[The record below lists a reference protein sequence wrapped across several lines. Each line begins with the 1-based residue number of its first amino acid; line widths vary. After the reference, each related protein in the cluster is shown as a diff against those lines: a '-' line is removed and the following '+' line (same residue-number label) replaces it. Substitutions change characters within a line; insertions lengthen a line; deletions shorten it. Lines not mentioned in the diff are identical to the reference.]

1 MLQKESVEWVNALM
15 DDEATLRYWR
25 QVWNRSDE
33 PDYAAWRFTQATN
46 KLRFCLGLLEAT
58 SLDLT
63 EAKVFAINDGPIGC
77 LEPVKARCRIAVDPL
92 VHRLFEAGLLP
103 FPRND
108 GEVCY
113 LSAPGA
119 RTGLPTSFFDYGCIS
134 CPVQDLTQAIDL
146 CREATRITRPGGSIA
161 VNLTVPTIDGRFFE
175 RMTAGLDGVAAPSWE
190 LVKANAPTVRG
201 RLVIGGARTVHDKT
215 DLIRLQH
222 PLPIQPRHTS
232 TNPNAVLARSFAR
245 LRKRFETKLED
256 FRAQKTSFGRISTE
270 RVNDVEPYWRN
281 GYLPILDGIA
291 LYCELAARN
300 PKYFVEIGCGH
311 STKFASRAI
320 RDHNLQTQIILV
332 DPQPQPG
339 VESLCHKVFRS
350 GLEGTDLQDLR
361 RFIGPGTVLF
371 FDGSHYLYQNS
382 DTCVFFLEVLP
393 FVPPA
398 ALVGIHNIMLPYDYP
413 NRDMKYYNE
422 QYMLAPSIVS
432 RSIEIEFA
440 SFYISLHECLSK
452 LAFELLGHDV
462 VQELG
467 AWCGGSSMWFRTLLT
482 SV

>member
-1 MLQKESVEWVNALM
+1 MLQKEPVEWVNALM

-33 PDYAAWRFTQATN
+33 PDYAVWRSTQATN
-46 KLRFCLGLLEAT
+46 KLRFCLGLLGAT
-58 SLDLT
+58 TLDLT
-63 EAKVFAINDGPIGC
+63 ESKVFAINDGPVGC

-134 CPVQDLTQAIDL
+134 CPVQDLPQAIDL

-161 VNLTVPTIDGRFFE
+161 VNLTLPTADATFFE
-175 RMTAGLDGVAAPSWE
+175 EMTTGLKGAASPSWE

-201 RLVIGGARTVHDKT
+201 KLVIGGARTVHDTT
-215 DLIRLQH
+215 DLIRLQY
-222 PLPIQPRHTS
+222 PLPIRPRHTS
-232 TNPNAVLARSFAR
+232 INPNGVLARFFAR
-245 LRKRFETKLED
+245 QSEKFKTKLENY
-256 FRAQKTSFGRISTE
+256 RAQKTAFGRISIE
-270 RVNDVEPYWRN
+270 RVDDVEPYWRN
-281 GYLPILDGIA
+281 GYFSILDGIA

-300 PKYFVEIGCGH
+300 PRYYVEIGSGH

-320 RDHNLQTQIILV
+320 RDHNLQTRIISV
-332 DPQPQPG
+332 DPQPQAA
-339 VESLCHKVFRS
+339 VDSLCHKVFRS
-350 GLEGTDLQDLR
+350 GLEDTDLQDLR
-361 RFIGPGTVLF
+361 RFIGPDTVLF
-371 FDGSHYLYQNS
+371 FDGTHYLYQNS
-382 DTCVFFLEVLP
+382 DSCVFFLEVLP

-398 ALVGIHNIMLPYDYP
+398 ALVGIHNVMLPYDYLS
-413 NRDMKYYNE
+413 RDMRYYNE

-432 RSIEIEFA
+432 GSIEIEFA
-440 SFYISLHECLSK
+440 SFYISSHEYLSK
-452 LAFELLGHDV
+452 LAAELLERDA

-482 SV
+482 SL